1 MISFRYRE
9 KDTPIHHL
17 NPLCKIAWVSAIF
30 ILALIFDHPVYL
42 LSLFLSTVPIVIY
55 GRIRKEWTSLMKF
68 SLYLCLTIIVVNTLV
83 NNNGVHVLWRPPF
96 RIPLLGNP
104 AITLEAIFFGA
115 GMSLRLVAILSAFAV
130 LTLTVHPDDLMLAM
144 IKMKLPYKSVLV
156 TSLATRFVPLLI
168 HDAERITDVQKSR
181 GLDFEYGSLIQRTGN
196 RMAVLIPLLSNSL
209 DRAVQVA
216 EAMESRAFGSG
227 EKRSFYKELRLS
239 KLDILMLMVSF
250 LTVVLGIFMRLRG
263 MGDYAYFPALVE
275 MSFSGAEL
283 FMLFWLV
290 FLLFLIVPVAWLKKR
305 LELD

>member
-1 MISFRYRE
+1 
-9 KDTPIHHL
+9 
-17 NPLCKIAWVSAIF
+17 
-30 ILALIFDHPVYL
+30 
-42 LSLFLSTVPIVIY
+42 
-55 GRIRKEWTSLMKF
+55 
-68 SLYLCLTIIVVNTLV
+68 
-83 NNNGVHVLWRPPF
+83 
-96 RIPLLGNP
+96 
-104 AITLEAIFFGA
+104 
-115 GMSLRLVAILSAFAV
+115 
-130 LTLTVHPDDLMLAM
+130 
-144 IKMKLPYKSVLV
+144 MKLPYKSVLV
-156 TSLATRFVPLLI
+156 TSLATRFVPLLT

-250 LTVVLGIFMRLRG
+250 LTIVLGIFMRLRG
-263 MGDYAYFPALVE
+263 MGDYAYFPALGE
-275 MSFSGAEL
+275 MSFSGTEL

-290 FLLFLIVPVAWLKKR
+290 FLLFLTLPVAWLKKR